1 MNTLLENISSRLL
14 HKAATIQGHIE
25 ELKEKLRQVLE
36 QKEISVTVSAG
47 VETTGRRR
55 MSLGA
60 RRRIAAAQRARWAK
74 QRNETAGAAAP
85 TKSRR
90 GGMSAA
96 GRARLAEAAKRRW
109 AKAKASGKNAL

>member
-36 QKEISVTVSAG
+36 QKEITMTVSA
-47 VETTGRRR
+47 VAETGRRH
-55 MSLGA
+55 MSLAA

-74 QRNETAGAAAP
+74 QRNGAAGAAAS
-85 TKSRR
+85 TKPRR

-96 GRARLAEAAKRRW
+96 GRARLAEAARRRW
-109 AKAKASGKNAL
+109 AKAKAAGKNAL